1 MPNVTDCSIDLSNE
15 GFVNTDCPI
24 VNTKNGKVKGRVCVG
39 LKRTNARI
47 YTYNYQGIPF
57 AQPPVGELRFEPPQ
71 PMGQWDGIYE
81 ATKTMPMP
89 AQDKEWLEQ
98 VDKYLPVMNE
108 FFEDFNET
116 SEDCLYLNI
125 YTNNPTFMANQPV
138 LVFVHGGGWLMGGS
152 SSYPASVITSL
163 QDVVVVVLS
172 YRVNALGFFSM
183 GQGTKY
189 PGNNGLL
196 DQVMGLQW
204 VKDNIRNFGGD
215 PENITLMGESSG
227 SISVGYHMLS
237 PLSKGLFQK
246 AVSSS
251 GTANF
256 PALAMSNPAGA
267 RDALLTALKIH
278 DEDIDVAMKKLKAVP
293 FQRIM
298 RASREMWKKMLF
310 FGPVVDGV
318 FLPAKPDTLI
328 EEGHMAAIPYII
340 GFNNSEG
347 NCVLSDGLPVGMKSG
362 ITKDVL
368 KEFLKI
374 ILATRLTEME
384 IDQAE
389 ILRKNAAG
397 QPPMPASLA
406 SLGNQQAPTP
416 VPPKPTRPL
425 LLTSSFLP
433 FPLGAKCQLI
443 KSDKL
448 NNVIEAVINEY
459 QKGISIDD
467 KCIWSTIAGNV
478 IRDVW
483 FANTSIEI
491 ARAHS
496 AAGNDTYMYYFTH
509 TYPYNHLD
517 GFNQGNVE
525 LKPRFCQADHT
536 DDITLTFGFPLTST
550 NFTREVSFTEND
562 ELLSECWIKYL
573 ANFCKTGDPN
583 KDGKSGRR
591 VAEPW
596 VPYNE
601 EEGDFLKVRYPFESA
616 KHMFEDRV
624 HFWKE
629 TVPALYRRRIHSRKM
644 HAKLFKG

>member
-24 VNTKNGKVKGRVCVG
+24 VMTRNGKVRGRVCVG

-47 YTYNYQGIPF
+47 YTYNYQGVPF
-57 AQPPVGELRFEPPQ
+57 AKPPVGDLRFEAPQ
-71 PMGQWDGIYE
+71 EIEEPWEGIYDC
-81 ATKTMPMP
+81 TKTAPMP
-89 AQDKEWLEQ
+89 AQDKEWHDQ

-108 FFEDFNET
+108 FFEDFSET
-116 SEDCLYLNI
+116 SEDCLYLNV
-125 YTNNPTFMANQPV
+125 YTNNPTFMANMPV

-152 SSYPASVITSL
+152 ASYPASVITSL
-163 QDVVVVVLS
+163 QDVVVVILS
-172 YRVNALGFFSM
+172 YRVNALGFISM
-183 GQGTKY
+183 GKGTKY
-189 PGNNGLL
+189 PGNNGFL
-196 DQVMGLQW
+196 DQVMGLKW
-204 VKDNIRNFGGD
+204 VKQNIRNFGGD
-215 PENITLMGESSG
+215 PDNITLMGESSG

-237 PLSKGLFQK
+237 PLSKDLFHK

-256 PALAMSNPAGA
+256 PALAMTNPEATTKA
-267 RDALLTALKIH
+267 FLDALKIH
-278 DEDIDVAMKKLKAVP
+278 DEDVNEAMKKLKAVP

-298 RASREMWKKMLF
+298 RATRDMWKKMMF
-310 FGPVVDGV
+310 FGPCVDGV
-318 FLPAKPDTLI
+318 FLPEKPTTLI
-328 EEGHMAAIPYII
+328 EEGHMAQIPYII

-347 NCVLSDGLPVGMKSG
+347 NCVLSDGLPVGMKEG
-362 ITKDVL
+362 ITRDVL

-389 ILRKNAAG
+389 IANKTPGVKGPAKPAR
-397 QPPMPASLA
+397 PM
-406 SLGNQQAPTP
+406 
-416 VPPKPTRPL
+416 
-425 LLTSSFLP
+425 LLTSTFLP
-433 FPLGAKCQLI
+433 FPLGAKCQLM

-448 NNVIEAVINEY
+448 DNVINAVIEEY
-459 QKGISIDD
+459 QKGLSIDD

-483 FANTSIEI
+483 FTNFSIET
-491 ARAHS
+491 ARVHS
-496 AAGNDTYMYYFTH
+496 AAGNATYMYYMTH
-509 TYPYNHLD
+509 NYPYNHLE

-550 NFTREVSFTEND
+550 NFTREVTFTEND

-583 KDGKSGRR
+583 KDGKNGRR
-591 VAEPW
+591 VAEVW
-596 VPYNE
+596 HPYNE
-601 EEGDFLKVRYPFESA
+601 EDGDFLKVRYPFESA
-616 KHMFEDRV
+616 KHMFEERV
-624 HFWKE
+624 NFWKE
-629 TVPALYRRRIHSRKM
+629 TVPAMYRRRVHSRKM